1 MRDISPN
8 VERKI
13 VDDLDFRF
21 VIYAYTYQH
30 PEATKASIAER
41 LGIAPI
47 TLSRAIAAEKRGVDK
62 ALIPGVIE
70 LLNEIRFDDFSRE
83 VDRARMI
90 YREQHQHDV
99 EIKAIPALCKYFG
112 CKDQELQIDTLPY
125 DGDRM
130 LVRDQEKKIYIDL
143 ICDRS
148 FNTASLVNYAYS
160 HICRVSGVE
169 KIVLL
174 CDNRKTFQQMT
185 SRIFIDTIAKTRI
198 RHYVTA
204 IWFDLEKEEV
214 IAEYIVY
221 DPGNEYSDGYDFS
234 SENEET

>member
-21 VIYAYTYQH
+21 VIYAYMYQH

-83 VDRARMI
+83 VYRARMI
-90 YREQHQHDV
+90 YREQYRHEV
-99 EIKAIPALCKYFG
+99 EIKAIPVLCKYFG
-112 CKDQELQIDTLPY
+112 CKDQVLQTDILSNEGMLIDSS
-125 DGDRM
+125 G
-130 LVRDQEKKIYIDL
+130 KKIYINLD
-143 ICDRS
+143 CDRS
-148 FNTASLVNYAYS
+148 FNTDELERVAYNMNR
-160 HICRVSGVE
+160 ICGTE
-169 KIVLL
+169 KLVLL
-174 CDNRKTFQQMT
+174 CTMKRSFRQLI
-185 SRIFIDTIAKTRI
+185 SPYFIEKIEKYRI

-204 IWFDLEKEEV
+204 ILFDFEKEEV
-214 IAEYIVY
+214 VTEYIVH
-221 DPGNEYSDGYDFS
+221 DP
-234 SENEET
+234 ENEFRADYELSDKNEEA